1 MARRRWLEDG
11 SKTARCGARGT
22 RVAAREVRE
31 RKEIR
36 VMGKWLD
43 KIKGKLM
50 KAEGRATD
58 DPLRQAQG
66 QFHDTKGDVKGAVDR
81 VRDRVDASIHR
92 SERRDPDDL
101 NRR

>member
-1 MARRRWLEDG
+1 
-11 SKTARCGARGT
+11 
-22 RVAAREVRE
+22 
-31 RKEIR
+31 
-36 VMGKWLD
+36 MGKWLD

-81 VRDRVDASIHR
+81 VRDRVDAGIHR
-92 SERRDPDDL
+92 AERRDRDDI

>member
-1 MARRRWLEDG
+1 MAFSSVGRG
-11 SKTARCGARGT
+11 MTRCERGHLGCST
-22 RVAAREVRE
+22 SGQ

-36 VMGKWLD
+36 TMGKWLD

-81 VRDRVDASIHR
+81 VKDRVDASIHR
-92 SERRDPDDL
+92 AERRDRDDI